1 MLRRIGL
8 LIAIVLVASPMAFA
22 ETAKGIL
29 LNDEEPWIVFTA
41 GDVKYK
47 VEWYGGSML
56 FWEGDLV
63 LLTTTDGFGYMIGL
77 TGLSK
82 GKKARVWVE
91 ELD

>member
-8 LIAIVLVASPMAFA
+8 LASIILVVAPIAAA

-41 GDVKYK
+41 GEVKYK
-47 VEWYGGSML
+47 VEWYGGSTL
-56 FWEGDLV
+56 FWESDLV

-91 ELD
+91 ELN